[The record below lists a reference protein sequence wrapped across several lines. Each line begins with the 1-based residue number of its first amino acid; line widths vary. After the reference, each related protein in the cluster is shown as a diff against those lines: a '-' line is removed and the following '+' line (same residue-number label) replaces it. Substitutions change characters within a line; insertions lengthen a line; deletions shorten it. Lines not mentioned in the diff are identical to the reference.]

1 MDFVQGVSVSGNL
14 RFVMVQRSAVLIDNG
29 GNTFVAGH
37 NALYSIG
44 AFDRL
49 HLCDGFQFR
58 ENLRVL
64 LLAYACHGF
73 NAAILEVRFT
83 RFAGSKPL
91 FKNE

>member
-73 NAAILEVRFT
+73 QRRNIRSKVYKVCRQQAIIQ
-83 RFAGSKPL
+83 K
-91 FKNE
+91 